1 MGSLSFSSKIWFG
14 IELVLNSLCAKCFVV
29 WGFWFNIN
37 VLILKHHLSSVS
49 FSSLTNV
56 EHSYVL

>member
-1 MGSLSFSSKIWFG
+1 MGSISFTSKH
-14 IELVLNSLCAKCFVV
+14 LVWDRVSFKFTVCKMFCGV
-29 WGFWFNIN
+29 GFLVQYQCTYI
-37 VLILKHHLSSVS
+37 KTPSSVS